1 MFFVDK
7 SDTAFAPLPRLA
19 DEKGAIG
26 RPKVRRTGR
35 AKVTGTAAY
44 TAERDGRHSPDSF
57 PGLLHAVAV
66 PATIAK
72 GRVTAID
79 ASAAEAMAGVRHVLT
94 PANSPK
100 IKVPEGAGGLSFQ
113 SVEPAGP
120 AGAESQEIVHA
131 GQYVAAVIADS
142 FEAARD
148 GAMAVKVS
156 YEEEPNPLIAIEA
169 VRGSQERPE
178 SLMGDPPVMEE
189 GDAEAA
195 LREAPLRI
203 DQQYKTDTNHHNP
216 IEPHATIA
224 AFRRDDDGSETLSV
238 RDTTQN
244 LYGTRGSLAEAF
256 GLKPEQVEVVCDYV
270 GGAFGSKGVM
280 WPQALLACKC
290 AKLAGAPVKLVVTR
304 RQLYGG
310 TGFRSPTLQ
319 RVGLAAKED
328 GTLTGILHEGLTIT
342 SIRDNYSD
350 AVVMA
355 TKVMYAAPNRRLA
368 QRQGRLNTQLP
379 TFMRAPAETPGM
391 FPLECAMDELAEA
404 AGLDPIELRVR
415 NEPEKDPTTGKPFSD
430 RRFVECLRAGAERF
444 GWADRPLKPRQRR
457 EGRWLIGT
465 GVAAATYPAFGF
477 PTEVELTIRANGSVR
492 AVCATHE
499 LGTGTAT
506 VQAQTTADL
515 LGVPAGRVTFDLG
528 TTAYPKG
535 GVSGGS
541 ATTLSV
547 GSALRDAAEK
557 LKAAL
562 VQHAPAESPL
572 SGAKPDDVSFD
583 SGKLV
588 LTESGEGEALEDLLE
603 EADRAELSAK
613 GRYSP
618 GESDYSK
625 HSFGAT
631 FVEVGVDEEFGLV
644 RVRRM
649 LGCYACGTILN
660 RKLGR
665 SQFLG
670 GMVMGIGS
678 GLLEVTHHDTRLA
691 RWTNDNLAEY
701 HVPVNADVPDIDVMW
716 IDAPDFNA
724 SPIGAKGIG
733 EIGITGVNAAFAN
746 AVWHATGKRHRSC
759 PITPEMVMA

>member
-1 MFFVDK
+1 MPA
-7 SDTAFAPLPRLA
+7 DTAFAPLPRLA
-19 DEKGAIG
+19 DDAGAIG
-26 RPKVRRTGR
+26 KPRTRRSGR

-44 TAERDGRHSPDSF
+44 TAERDGRHSPDDF

-72 GRVTAID
+72 GTVTGID
-79 ASAAEAMAGVRHVLT
+79 ASDALAMRGVRHVLT
-94 PANSPK
+94 PANSPE
-100 IKVPEGAGGLSFQ
+100 IKVPGGPMGLSFQ

-120 AGAESQEIVHA
+120 AGAERQEIVHA
-131 GQYVAAVIADS
+131 GQYVAAVIADT

-148 GAMAVKVS
+148 GALAVKVS
-156 YEEEPNPLIAIEA
+156 YEAADDPVIAVEA
-169 VRGSQERPE
+169 VNGSGERPTT
-178 SLMGDPPVMEE
+178 LMGDPPVMEQ

-195 LREAPLRI
+195 IRKAPLSV
-203 DQQYKTDTNHHNP
+203 DLQFKTCTNHHNP

-224 AFRRDDDGSETLSV
+224 AFGTNEDGAETLAV
-238 RDTTQN
+238 RDATQN
-244 LYGTRGSLAEAF
+244 LYGTRSALAEAF
-256 GLKPEQVEVVCDYV
+256 GLKPEHVTVVCDYV

-280 WPQALLACKC
+280 WPQALLAGKC
-290 AKLAGAPVKLVVTR
+290 AKLAGRPVKLVVTR

-310 TGFRSPTLQ
+310 TGHRSPTLQ
-319 RVGLAAKED
+319 RVALGAEED
-328 GTLTGILHEGLTIT
+328 GTLTGVLHEGFTCT
-342 SIRDNYSD
+342 SIRDDYSD

-355 TKVMYAAPNRRLA
+355 TKILYAAPNRRLA

-391 FPLECAMDELAEA
+391 FPLECAMDELAER

-415 NEPEKDPTTGKPFSD
+415 NEPEEDPHSGKPFSG
-430 RRFVECLRAGAERF
+430 RHFLPCLKAGAERF
-444 GWADRPLKPRQRR
+444 GWADRPLQPRQRR

-477 PTEVELTIRANGSVR
+477 PTEATLTLRADGTVR
-492 AVCATHE
+492 AECATHE

-506 VQAQTTADL
+506 AQAQMAADL
-515 LGVPAGRVTFDLG
+515 LGVPVGRVTFALG

-547 GSALRDAAEK
+547 GSALRDATEK

-562 VQHAPAESPL
+562 LKLA
-572 SGAKPDDVSFD
+572 PDDARLASKVPGDLRFAD
-583 SGKLV
+583 GKL
-588 LTESGEGEALEDLLE
+588 LPNDGDDGPRIEDLV
-603 EADRAELSAK
+603 EAGGRNEVSAK
-613 GRYSP
+613 GSYMP
-618 GESDYSK
+618 GMSDYSK
-625 HSFGAT
+625 HSFGAQ

-649 LGCYACGTILN
+649 LGCFACGTILN
-660 RKLGR
+660 RKLAR

-678 GLLEVTHHDTRLA
+678 GLLEVTKHDSRLA
-691 RWTNDNLAEY
+691 RFTNDNLAEY
-701 HVPVNADVPDIDVMW
+701 HVPVNADVPDLDVLW
-716 IDAPDFNA
+716 LDDPDFNA

-733 EIGITGVNAAFAN
+733 EIGITGVNAALAN
-746 AVWHATGKRHRSC
+746 AVWHATGKRHRTI
-759 PITPEMVMA
+759 PITPEAVTA